1 MIALPIALQQAFL
14 RADSLRSDPET
25 VYFELKNPLADFQ
38 LTSLE
43 IEAENLPVSRAAV
56 NVRHNGNPLDFA
68 DLPAEGLIFRRN
80 NCLQFEVRQVPAASH
95 LKVRLSGPRYAPI
108 VINIPADL
116 SRQPDHPQSIKK
128 VIQQSGRSRLMSIL
142 RGGKLQAVLRLYAQD
157 SLGETS
163 KQILGHTLALPY
175 EPLDQ
180 LPGLALPDAVL
191 RQLQP
196 VKPALLRFPAA
207 LSGSAS
213 SPAAESLFQHIDQFF
228 AICQRFNA
236 TAVFPLDIF
245 ATSSEQATGWV
256 NALSSRKTRFNLPVI
271 WLLIN
276 QDVFSLSGPSINAF
290 QLAEKIRPL
299 IEGMHAADPEI
310 KINVRGMPL
319 TSADDEAAQWNRTL
333 IQQLNGSFDKL
344 SLQSALPG
352 FESWQQPIS
361 GSDIGLY
368 AAAAPAAL
376 QQVLAQFGESLQS
389 GKSARLAI
397 DDWNFWPA
405 VVPENNQSIFP
416 LPSLTQAL
424 YTAAML
430 NGFSRQP
437 RVIAWAAHSALFGDL
452 GLIQTDGQQAYAA
465 PAAAVFAMQQNMET
479 LALKTAVES
488 PAFQLDAYGNIPAL
502 KIPYVDVA
510 ATRSR
515 SARRVVLSIVNWHP
529 TSRLDLSVRLFDFES
544 LTPRKAWLLK
554 GEAPDEQ
561 NSFAHP
567 DQVRSKEVDLRSIGN
582 RSRFTL
588 DLPPYS
594 YSLVT
599 LEE

>member
-1 MIALPIALQQAFL
+1 MIALPIGLHQAFL
-14 RADSLRSDPET
+14 RADSLRRDSET
-25 VYFELKNPLADFQ
+25 VYFDIRNPLADFQ

-43 IEAENLPVSRAAV
+43 IEAESLPLSRAAV
-56 NVRHNGNPLDFA
+56 TVRHNGNSLDFA
-68 DLPAEGLIFRRN
+68 DLPAKGLTFRRN
-80 NCLQFEVRQVPAASH
+80 DCLQFEIQQASAAQP
-95 LKVRLSGPRYAPI
+95 LKVRLSGSRYAPI
-108 VINIPADL
+108 EINIPADL

-128 VIQQSGRSRLMSIL
+128 VIQQSGRSRVMSFL
-142 RGGKLQAVLRLYAQD
+142 RGGKMQAILRLYAQD
-157 SLGETS
+157 TLGETS

-180 LPGLALPDAVL
+180 LSGLALPDAVL

-207 LSGSAS
+207 LGGSAS
-213 SPAAESLFQHIDQFF
+213 SPAGEILLQHIDQFF

-236 TAVFPLDIF
+236 TAVIPLDVF
-245 ATSSEQATGWV
+245 AVSPEQAADWV
-256 NALSSRKTRFNLPVI
+256 KALSSRKTRFNLPVI
-271 WLLIN
+271 WLLIS
-276 QDVFSLSGPSINAF
+276 QDVFSLGGQPINAF

-299 IEGMHAADPEI
+299 IEAMRTANPEN

-319 TSADDEAAQWNRTL
+319 TGADDEAAQWNRTL
-333 IQQLNGSFDKL
+333 VQQLNGLFDKL
-344 SLQSALPG
+344 SLQSSLPG
-352 FESWQQPIS
+352 FESWQQPVS
-361 GSDIGLY
+361 GSDVGLY

-389 GKSARLAI
+389 GKNARLAI

-405 VVPENNQSIFP
+405 MDTENNQSIFP
-416 LPSLTQAL
+416 SPSLTQAL
-424 YTAAML
+424 YTAATL
-430 NGFSRQP
+430 NGFSRQTKL
-437 RVIAWAAHSALFGDL
+437 IAWAAHSALFGDL

-465 PAAAVFAMQQNMET
+465 PAAAVFMMQQNMET
-479 LALKTAVES
+479 LALKTSVES

-554 GEAPDEQ
+554 GEAPDDQ

-594 YSLVT
+594 YSLVI